1 MADLIRGKV
10 ARVLNSR
17 EVALNV
23 GSNNGVEVGM
33 CFDIL
38 DPKGEDIIDPDTG
51 ESLGFI
57 DRPRVSV
64 RVTIVQGKLSVAST
78 YKTKSVN
85 VGGLLPVFPQP
96 FARSLMPAKWV
107 TKYETL
113 KTEEKTWEDLDEDA
127 SYVKVGDPVL
137 QVLQAEEEQAEEE
150 VEEEVEV
157 SAN

>member
-10 ARVLNSR
+10 ARVLNAR

-23 GSNNGVEVGM
+23 GLNHGVEVGM

-51 ESLGFI
+51 ESLGSI
-57 DRPRVSV
+57 DRPKVSV
-64 RVTIVQGKLSVAST
+64 RVTIVQEKLSVAST

-85 VGGLLPVFPQP
+85 VGGLLPDLSKP
-96 FARSLMPAKWV
+96 FAKSLMPAEWI

-113 KTEEKTWEDLDEDA
+113 KTEEKTWEDLDDEE
-127 SYVKVGDPVL
+127 SYVKVGDPVV
-137 QVLQAEEEQAEEE
+137 QVLQAEEE
-150 VEEEVEV
+150 VEEEMKL
-157 SAN
+157 SAT